1 MKKLFDIFFEGV
13 RGKIIFRNIEKIMM
27 YENESRVKLIVKY
40 DSNLLKK
47 EINLSVRILKLEI
60 VILDRKNIDWNYLF
74 EDNNFEMKNLW
85 KCYGENDLSLFNLDR
100 MLDLI

>member
-13 RGKIIFRNIEKIMM
+13 RGKIIFRDIEKIMM

-60 VILDRKNIDWNYLF
+60 VILERKNIDWNYLF
-74 EDNNFEMKNLW
+74 EDNNFEM
-85 KCYGENDLSLFNLDR
+85 
-100 MLDLI
+100 

>member
-13 RGKIIFRNIEKIMM
+13 RGKIIFRDIEKIMM

-47 EINLSVRILKLEI
+47 EINLSDGILKLEI
-60 VILDRKNIDWNYLF
+60 IILDRKNIDWNYLF

-85 KCYGENDLSLFNLDR
+85 KGYGENDLSLFNLDR